1 MAALVMDASNNNDKK
16 PTLLSTV
23 ATEAVLS
30 LTAVVSTTFSGEGNF
45 NPQLLL
51 DVNVAVSMLQH
62 YKNKN
67 NKNSHA
73 AVPIAPAFIN
83 PES

>member
-1 MAALVMDASNNNDKK
+1 MDASNNNDKK
-16 PTLLSTV
+16 PTLLSVV

-30 LTAVVSTTFSGEGNF
+30 LSAVISTTFSGEGNF
-45 NPQLLL
+45 RLQLL
-51 DVNVAVSMLQH
+51 DMNVAVSMLQH
-62 YKNKN
+62 RKKQN
-67 NKNSHA
+67 NKNSH